1 MKNIANFIFEINNLK
16 RFEHCGTK
24 FAGVKNPDSI
34 AEHVFR
40 TMQIAYI
47 IAGLEGVTESELLKV
62 LEITLFHD
70 NAEVRVGDIHKI
82 ASKYIDYKEG
92 ENKAF
97 EDQIK
102 QLPEVIQK
110 RLSGIV
116 KKYNDRD
123 SSIEY
128 VISKDA
134 DLLET
139 MFQAKEYLELGY
151 KTQRW
156 IDNAEKYLVTK
167 SAKKMLAQMKK
178 NSFVDWWS
186 NLNKA

>member
-1 MKNIANFIFEINNLK
+1 MDNIVNFIYEINNLK

-47 IAGLEGVTESELLKV
+47 IAMLENVSESELLKI

-70 NAEVRVGDIHKI
+70 NGEVRVGDFHKI
-82 ASKYIDYKEG
+82 ASKYIDSDAA
-92 ENKAF
+92 ENAAF
-97 EDQIK
+97 ADQI
-102 QLPEVIQK
+102 QSLPLNMQE
-110 RLSGIV
+110 RLGSIV
-116 KKYNDRD
+116 SKYN
-123 SSIEY
+123 SKEESTPYI
-128 VISKDA
+128 IAKDA

-156 IDNAEKYLVTK
+156 IDNAEKYLRTK
-167 SAKKMLAQMKK
+167 SAIKIFKQMKK
-178 NSFVDWWS
+178 SSFTDWWTD
-186 NLNKA
+186 LNKA